1 MTELKSQ
8 DYSLKSRLPIINCEC
23 GHEILLLPD
32 LKAMDQAVQNH
43 LLEHKNRGT
52 KEDKNKRI
60 ECELISQIFEKAAE
74 SKIRIIEFP
83 R

>member
-1 MTELKSQ
+1 LTELKVQ
-8 DYSLKSRLPIINCEC
+8 DYSLKSRLSIIKCEC
-23 GHEILLLPD
+23 GYEILLLPD

-52 KEDKNKRI
+52 KDGNAKRV
-60 ECELISQIFEKAAE
+60 ECALISQIFEKAAE
-74 SKIRIIEFP
+74 SKVRIIDFP